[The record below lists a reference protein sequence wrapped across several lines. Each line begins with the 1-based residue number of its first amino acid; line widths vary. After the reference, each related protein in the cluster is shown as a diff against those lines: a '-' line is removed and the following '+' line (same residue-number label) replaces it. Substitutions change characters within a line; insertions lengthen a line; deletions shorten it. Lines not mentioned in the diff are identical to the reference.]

1 MEIGIEGETVRAG
14 SGNVASGQQYAQ
26 QIAGGMPMSQV
37 IAPGVSY
44 SPDQPGGYTQADL
57 NVIANLGIAP
67 VMQPAPTQGPS
78 YTIEDQMEY
87 APPGTTVRDLVPNEI
102 IEPYLEFIPNYN
114 VSSDI
119 PFADISA
126 NTRFAPELSQDGN
139 YYVPSKFDLDVE
151 AFMEGVDPEI
161 LRNVDLTNLDLPQS
175 PGRPGIDYFPE
186 PRDPFILKDFFSLPG
201 QEQDTAGLLDPQP
214 GSSSPSVVPT
224 MPELPDFSGTGES
237 VATSFMPGGDS
248 ITDFLAN
255 QGVATDRESLIG
267 KTLFGQT
274 ITPESFGERETAKSP
289 FFSAVPRPDLPTP
302 NISGPFGFINKPA
315 PVPVMPSAPVAQEP
329 VYQIPNFPIQQPM
342 NFTGLPQVPVM
353 PEPII
358 QKPVIPQIPIN
369 IPNIP
374 MNFTGLPN
382 IPVPPAAQVYIP
394 PPPPVPPVYT
404 QPRVEDIIA
413 PIRTGSPRRQQQPGL
428 FSLV

>member
-1 MEIGIEGETVRAG
+1 MAIGIPGETVRAG
-14 SGNVASGQQYAQ
+14 GGQVATGQQYAQ

-67 VMQPAPTQGPS
+67 VMPSAPTQGPS
-78 YTIEDQMEY
+78 YTIEDQMPY
-87 APPGTTVRDLVPNEI
+87 APPGVTQPTPYLPPNTTVRDLTPTLEI
-102 IEPYLEFIPNYN
+102 EDYLQFIPNL
-114 VSSDI
+114 VLPTDVPFQDI
-119 PFADISA
+119 AADTS
-126 NTRFAPELSQDGN
+126 FAPELSQDGN
-139 YYVPSKFDLDVE
+139 FFVPSKFDLDVE
-151 AFMEGVDPEI
+151 AILEGIDPEKLAEI
-161 LRNVDLTNLDLPQS
+161 DLSNIDLPQS

-186 PRDPFILKDFFSLPG
+186 PRDPFIVSDFFDLPG
-201 QEQDTAGLLDPQP
+201 QAEVPSLLAE
-214 GSSSPSVVPT
+214 PT
-224 MPELPDFSGTGES
+224 
-237 VATSFMPGGDS
+237 
-248 ITDFLAN
+248 
-255 QGVATDRESLIG
+255 
-267 KTLFGQT
+267 
-274 ITPESFGERETAKSP
+274 
-289 FFSAVPRPDLPTP
+289 
-302 NISGPFGFINKPA
+302 PA
-315 PVPVMPSAPVAQEP
+315 PVVAPAMPQAPVYQAPAPVAAPTPAPIVQQAPVMPS
-329 VYQIPNFPIQQPM
+329 FPIQQPM